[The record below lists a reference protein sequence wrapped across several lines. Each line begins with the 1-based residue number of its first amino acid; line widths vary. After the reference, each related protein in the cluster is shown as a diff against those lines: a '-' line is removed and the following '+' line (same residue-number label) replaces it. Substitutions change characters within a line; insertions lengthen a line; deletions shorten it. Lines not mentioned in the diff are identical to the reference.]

1 MEGIVDVVRAFE
13 IRELHKTVEP
23 PSRSS

>member
-13 IRELHKTVEP
+13 IREVHKAVEP
-23 PSRSS
+23 PSRPS